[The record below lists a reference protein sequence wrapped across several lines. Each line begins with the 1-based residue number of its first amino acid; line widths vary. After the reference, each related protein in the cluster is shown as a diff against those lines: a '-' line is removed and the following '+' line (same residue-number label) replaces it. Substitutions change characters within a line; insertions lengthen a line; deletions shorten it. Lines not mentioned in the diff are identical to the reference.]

1 MIRGFSRYLE
11 LPPGFSWLN
20 PSSLPALSLIPK
32 RSAESRAVARLHVL
46 KGPPVMKFRTA
57 SSLILVMPL
66 AFSSLIVRGETG
78 AESRIPVEQVVRM
91 VEGYIA
97 AEQLSAEKRAASR
110 SGMVEFSFRSSGESG
125 RDHVLNA
132 KDWRK
137 WEIERSVGMQTAEF
151 IEEPRVQ
158 SVGKDL
164 VRVYG
169 AVYFKS
175 LKDGESEGGVSLRSY
190 DVRFIGGEP
199 RIRHERI
206 LATRVGIRPGQWTK
220 LRRTDNGVRS
230 NLRSSPTTR
239 RNNIVGKLNA
249 GVSLDVWDQRDE
261 RWLFVRNGD
270 GLTGFL
276 HRSQIDFSVSS
287 RKGNAGA
294 GREGENQMAPRKSH
308 LFGLALPGRPGYILN
323 PYTNTLVDIRGLR
336 AGALVRDPR
345 DPVKGRVFRVPFEG
359 SPGRAVIIKEE

>member
-1 MIRGFSRYLE
+1 
-11 LPPGFSWLN
+11 
-20 PSSLPALSLIPK
+20 
-32 RSAESRAVARLHVL
+32 
-46 KGPPVMKFRTA
+46 MKFRTA

-66 AFSSLIVRGETG
+66 VFSSLVVRGETG

-175 LKDGESEGGVSLRSY
+175 LKDGESGGGVSLRSY
-190 DVRFIGGEP
+190 DVRIIGGEP

-206 LATRVGIRPGQWTK
+206 LATRAGIRPGQWTK

-345 DPVKGRVFRVPFEG
+345 DPVKGG
-359 SPGRAVIIKEE
+359 Q

>member
-1 MIRGFSRYLE
+1 MAREWCGCSSVNTCPLRGFC
-11 LPPGFSWLN
+11 
-20 PSSLPALSLIPK
+20 PSCK
-32 RSAESRAVARLHVL
+32 RSAESPAGVKVHASQC
-46 KGPPVMKFRTA
+46 PPVMKFRTA
-57 SSLILVMPL
+57 FFLILGIPL
-66 AFSSLIVRGETG
+66 FFSPLIVRGETWT
-78 AESRIPVEQVVRM
+78 ESGIPVEQVVRM
-91 VEGYIA
+91 VQNYIA
-97 AEQLSAEKRAASR
+97 AEQLSAEQRAESR
-110 SGMVEFSFRSSGESG
+110 SGMVEFSFRSSGQSG
-125 RDHVLNA
+125 RDHVLSA

-137 WEIERSVGMQTAEF
+137 WEMERPVEVQTLEF
-151 IEEPRVQ
+151 IGEPRVQ
-158 SVGKDL
+158 LVGKDL

-169 AVYFKS
+169 AVYFKR
-175 LKDGESEGGVSLRSY
+175 LEGGEGLEGVSMRSF
-190 DVRFIGGEP
+190 DVLIGDGEP
-199 RIRHERI
+199 RISHERL
-206 LATRVGIRPGQWTK
+206 LAIRKGIRPGQWK
-220 LRRTDNGVRS
+220 QLRRTDNGARS

-323 PYTNTLVDIRGLR
+323 PHTNPLVDIRGLR
-336 AGALVRDPR
+336 AGTLVRDPR